1 MNRRFQVS
9 LCKEQLTFS
18 AAHFITFNGDV
29 CESLHGHNFGVRCD
43 VEGPLAGDRYV
54 IDFIAL
60 RDELA
65 KIVSD
70 LDHRVLLPT
79 QHGLI
84 SVESSANEVVV
95 RFRERRWIFP
105 AADCRILPVAN
116 TTAEEIAQYI
126 GDRLILALRIRL
138 GSLDSIERLVVG
150 VDENQGQWGS
160 CVLIDNTIGGN
171 DSAGRTA

>member
-43 VEGPLAGDRYV
+43 VAGQLTSDRYV

-65 KIVSD
+65 KIVHE

-79 QHGLI
+79 QHPLI
-84 SVESSANEVVV
+84 TVETTPSEVEV

-105 AADCRILPVAN
+105 VADCHLLPVAN
-116 TTAEEIAQYI
+116 TTAEEIAQFI
-126 GDRLILALRIRL
+126 GDRLILAMRNRL
-138 GSLDSIERLVVG
+138 GSLDHIDRLAVG

-160 CVLIDNTIGGN
+160 CTLIDREIGDT
-171 DSAGRTA
+171 DSVDQSG